1 MQNDELDGA
10 APDEASRPAVVRIP
24 RELQMQLVNSFL
36 GPVLGT
42 VIESLKVHMAG
53 QSIAVLAGT
62 IGRIYAPVLDEVKQ
76 MDFQSAPRGVRKFW
90 EGLCAA
96 AEHAREIQR
105 EEENPTIIQP

>member
-1 MQNDELDGA
+1 MQNDA
-10 APDEASRPAVVRIP
+10 APENETPPDGTAIRIP

-62 IGRIYAPVLDEVKQ
+62 IGRIYAPVVDEVKK
-76 MDFQSAPRGVRKFW
+76 MDFQAAPRGVRKFW
-90 EGLCAA
+90 EGLVAV
-96 AEHAREIQR
+96 AEHARELQR
-105 EEENPTIIQP
+105 EAEDPTIVVP